1 METRHVGCY
10 GHNAA
15 ALPPRDDHARG
26 VGRYLMGSEDL
37 TIILIYGLAESTK
50 MKGSKLFSYIFT
62 H

>member
-15 ALPPRDDHARG
+15 TLLPRNYHARG
-26 VGRYLMGSEDL
+26 DGRKGMGSEDI
-37 TIILIYGLAESTK
+37 TTILIYGAVLTK
-50 MKGSKLFSYIFT
+50 MKTCKLFSYIFT